1 MSNQRWPDR
10 FRNIRHAEYEI
21 LDVILKDERV
31 REILHGRLRRGIP
44 RGDQIATDRANKA
57 LDSISGIVR
66 GMMANRVKNL
76 PDTHIDSEAES

>member
-10 FRNIRHAEYEI
+10 LRNIRHAEYEI
-21 LDVILKDERV
+21 LDTLLKDERV
-31 REILHGRLRRGIP
+31 REVIHARLRRGIP
-44 RGDQIATDRANKA
+44 KGDQIAADRANKA
-57 LDSISGIVR
+57 LDSVSAVVR

>member
-10 FRNIRHAEYEI
+10 LRNIRHAEYEI
-21 LDVILKDERV
+21 LDVCLTDERV

-44 RGDQIATDRANKA
+44 KGDAVATERANKA
-57 LDSISGIVR
+57 LSNVSAILR
-66 GMMANRVKNL
+66 GMMENRKKNL